1 MPRENAFVN
10 AFSEGKQRCTA
21 GKMSVRTNLNPVRMP
36 SGCCSIESMLLSPH
50 NPNALPAA
58 AGSAIRRRKS
68 RNKSM
73 T

>member
-10 AFSEGKQRCTA
+10 AFSEGKQRRTA
-21 GKMSVRTNLNPVRMP
+21 GKMSVRTNPNPVRIP
-36 SGCCSIESMLLSPH
+36 SECCSIESMLLSPH
-50 NPNALPAA
+50 NRNALPAA
-58 AGSAIRRRKS
+58 TWSAMRRRKS